1 MANGMTTLLV
11 FNGISV
17 LAKEKG
23 RHNCQ
28 LWILVLLCQRS
39 FVFYGQEIQTLDNC
53 FISTVFLSVL

>member
-23 RHNCQ
+23 RHMPTVDLSASLSEVFCFLWTRNSNIGQ
-28 LWILVLLCQRS
+28 L
-39 FVFYGQEIQTLDNC
+39 FY
-53 FISTVFLSVL
+53 